1 MQKSSSLPAANM
13 AENFGVLTRISFLL
27 LGTCHSPSWTVRGN
41 QEREKTTNGKK
52 NKYTRT
58 NESGEIFQRAA
69 QALNRNI
76 SRVQSGNLGKVSQQ
90 GKKVRGKTIGLS
102 KSASVAI
109 NSFAFET
116 PPSFGF
122 GWPNAFHQPVTDAV
136 IFKDVEDTTNN

>member
-1 MQKSSSLPAANM
+1 M

-27 LGTCHSPSWTVRGN
+27 FGTCHSPPWTVQGN
-41 QEREKTTNGKK
+41 QEKEKTTNGKK

-90 GKKVRGKTIGLS
+90 GKKVRGKTVVLS
-102 KSASVAI
+102 KSASVAS
-109 NSFAFET
+109 SFWYEGEIGFCDFHIIPLAKKLQYCGV
-116 PPSFGF
+116 FG
-122 GWPNAFHQPVTDAV
+122 
-136 IFKDVEDTTNN
+136 I